1 MLECAYLQALIV
13 TLSRCH
19 CHELRAPAK
28 RRELVLKIGG
38 IGGRKFGTA
47 RKMLYLCIVKTKEKN
62 GALVKEKKL
71 PS

>member
-1 MLECAYLQALIV
+1 MRIFAGAYCHFV
-13 TLSRCH
+13 MMSLSRI
-19 CHELRAPAK
+19 EGENW
-28 RRELVLKIGG
+28 REFVLKIGG